1 MDVSGVLADKGYA
14 VGWSAVRLMPE
25 TAARAT
31 FAAGADTAYR
41 RDGRPV
47 QQLRANLRV
56 VRPELTT
63 PELEVLVRQGL
74 RSYARYWCEVFRLP
88 TWSESDVV
96 DRLVTHGAQRLDQAV
111 ADKRGAVVALG
122 HLGNWDHLAAWGMTR
137 GYRITTVAERLKPEA
152 LFRRFLEF
160 REGLGLE
167 VVAAEGDAAISRK
180 LTDCLTN
187 GGVVPLL
194 VDRNLG
200 ETGVAVRFFDREVT
214 LPAGPAV
221 LARRTNAVLLPAWS
235 WYDQTHTHLHV
246 DEPLALPD
254 DGSLR
259 DAVAVAMQD
268 FANRLERVVRKH
280 PQDWHVLQRI
290 WPSVDPLPRGDA

>member
-1 MDVSGVLADKGYA
+1 MDVSGVVVDKGYA
-14 VGWSAVRLMPE
+14 LGWSAVKLMPE
-25 TAARAT
+25 PAARSV
-31 FAAGADTAYR
+31 FAAGAELAYR
-41 RDGRPV
+41 RDDRPV

-56 VRPELTT
+56 VKPELTT
-63 PELEVLVRQGL
+63 PELEALVRQGL

-88 TWSESDVV
+88 TWSERDVLR
-96 DRLVTHGAQRLDQAV
+96 RLVTHQAERLDQAV
-111 ADKRGAVVALG
+111 ADRRGAVVALG

-167 VVAAEGDAAISRK
+167 VVAAEGDSAISRK

-187 GGVVPLL
+187 SGVVPLL

-200 ETGVAVRFFDREVT
+200 DTGVAVRFFDRDVT

-221 LARRTNAVLLPAWS
+221 LARRTGAVLLPAWS
-235 WYDQTHTHLHV
+235 WYDDTHTHLHV
-246 DEPLALPD
+246 DAPLALPET
-254 DGSLR
+254 GPLR

-268 FANRLERVVRKH
+268 FADRLAQVVREH

-290 WPSVDPLPRGDA
+290 WPSVDPLPRRAE